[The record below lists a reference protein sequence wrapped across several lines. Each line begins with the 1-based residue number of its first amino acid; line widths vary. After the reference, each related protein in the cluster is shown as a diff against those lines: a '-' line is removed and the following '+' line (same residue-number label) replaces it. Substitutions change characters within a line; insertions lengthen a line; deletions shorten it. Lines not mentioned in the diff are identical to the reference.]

1 MLCSIPHAK
10 IDKRPTII
18 NFFQIIKKRGFR
30 LDSGTLLLIEILFL
44 YYSVLPLM
52 LTI

>member
-30 LDSGTLLLIEILFL
+30 GGGTLLNIGYRIIIR
-44 YYSVLPLM
+44 SCR
-52 LTI
+52 